1 MLSKN
6 NRKLQA
12 QKLEPRSQHFTI
24 KKFTIGVASVLI
36 GSTFVLTVGNDRV
49 SANENTGE
57 PLTEKVTPSDTEV
70 DENVIPFSS
79 EDTEV
84 DDQTQTDAESTPET
98 VETSESTPEATTIAE
113 ETTPTAQEEDVTEQ
127 EAPTTELT
135 DETQA
140 LPNDSAMDAPATETE
155 TPTLE
160 ETPTSEAS
168 TTTQA
173 KDLEIEPVEAP
184 APTSTEDKA
193 LTEQANTQ
201 ERGMTTFA
209 ASDSSQWPSNST
221 DAIGNESGISVPQT
235 EYNYTFS
242 TISMNPDKLTGT
254 AILDGNVIPFTVAHY
269 MQGSNSQER
278 YKIRIQLDQRMADMV
293 ESITLNP
300 ADNYNANAGRTF
312 TRVINSDGTLS
323 NIWEIP
329 FIYAQGGIFGGAA
342 ISASYIAPL
351 GKITLKDSV
360 KNTLTALGDVANNPL
375 IYNIY
380 VYDAQTKRSLEGDDS
395 QGFFITEG
403 NPLNDITISDDDRV
417 IGGDYFL
424 GSTTQVGY
432 DNLGDPNGNGGII
445 VDYAAQKKG
454 PVWSYTNG
462 QGWTLN
468 FQIDKELLQH
478 LEKNADGTYNVELD
492 MRDFNGLDGFFYK
505 DSAGNKTQA
514 YNPKNKVDPAKFTVT
529 LNENGIGQ
537 IVPKNG
543 LTNIVATNPALPEP
557 IGTRLVFRLNKP
569 IEEVFAAMKANGR
582 ADKDLLFA
590 VYFANSTNEAIRNS
604 IGTSLISFSDSDGDN
619 IPDAKEDA
627 DKTNPYVSIPD
638 VSNVY
643 ETETVVKGIVAINRN
658 ETADQ
663 IITVLDKNGNVLGT
677 TTITPTFSEGDGDVK
692 NFAYSVDIPS
702 QAAGTELTVSV
713 KSKFDNGGDK
723 NAVDNSQP
731 QTTTVTV
738 GVAPTAQAIETAT
751 KPDLSDTAT
760 KEEIIALLPTAKDG
774 VANSSEFPTGATY
787 TWEEVPAVADLKTP
801 GTTTGK
807 VKVSFPDEFD
817 PSYIH
822 ELLVEVPIT
831 VKDTESAKYEPVAT
845 PIVKPFGEATTEENI
860 IGAIT
865 FAPEYPAGPN
875 QPSITVDDISSLPDG
890 NTPGVYNVP
899 VTVTYPD
906 GSTDKTTVEVTVLDK
921 IIDRTND
928 PSAPIPEGYVRVTF
942 NAGTDGKF
950 ADGASTIFDVKKG
963 TDLAELTLPTVVP
976 NEGFVQKDGAEAW
989 SPALPATFE
998 TTAEY
1003 TAQYKAAA
1011 TDAETYTPEG
1021 QDIQTDIGSTPDP
1034 AEGIKNKGDLPEGT
1048 KYEWKEPVDTTTPGE
1063 KDGTIVVTYPDG
1075 SSEEVPVK
1083 V

>member
-79 EDTEV
+79 EDKEV
-84 DDQTQTDAESTPET
+84 DKQEQTDASLTSETAVPSEETSVAQEADITTQEEPTEDNADEVQATEGDITTDEPTPET
-98 VETSESTPEATTIAE
+98 SKPTPETSKPTPETSEPTPETSESTS
-113 ETTPTAQEEDVTEQ
+113 
-127 EAPTTELT
+127 EAPAIEPVIASESTSNEA
-135 DETQA
+135 ET
-140 LPNDSAMDAPATETE
+140 L
-155 TPTLE
+155 
-160 ETPTSEAS
+160 
-168 TTTQA
+168 TTQA
-173 KDLEIEPVEAP
+173 K
-184 APTSTEDKA
+184 TG
-193 LTEQANTQ
+193 N
-201 ERGMTTFA
+201 
-209 ASDSSQWPSNST
+209 SSQWPSNST

-269 MQGSNSQER
+269 MQGANSQER

-403 NPLNDITISDDDRV
+403 NPLNDITISDDDRG
-417 IGGDYFL
+417 IFGDYFL

-468 FQIDKELLQH
+468 FQIDKELLKY

-492 MRDFNGLDGFFYK
+492 MRDFNGLNGFFYK
-505 DSAGNKTQA
+505 DSAGNMTQV

-529 LNENGIGQ
+529 LNDNGIGQ

-543 LTNIVATNPALPEP
+543 LTNIVATNPLLPEP
-557 IGTRLVFRLNKP
+557 IGTRLVFRLNRP
-569 IEEVFAAMKANGR
+569 IEEVFADMKANGR

-731 QTTTVTV
+731 QTTTSRAISARCRKLVTS
-738 GVAPTAQAIETAT
+738 T
-751 KPDLSDTAT
+751 K
-760 KEEIIALLPTAKDG
+760 
-774 VANSSEFPTGATY
+774 
-787 TWEEVPAVADLKTP
+787 
-801 GTTTGK
+801 
-807 VKVSFPDEFD
+807 
-817 PSYIH
+817 
-822 ELLVEVPIT
+822 
-831 VKDTESAKYEPVAT
+831 
-845 PIVKPFGEATTEENI
+845 
-860 IGAIT
+860 
-865 FAPEYPAGPN
+865 
-875 QPSITVDDISSLPDG
+875 
-890 NTPGVYNVP
+890 
-899 VTVTYPD
+899 
-906 GSTDKTTVEVTVLDK
+906 
-921 IIDRTND
+921 
-928 PSAPIPEGYVRVTF
+928 
-942 NAGTDGKF
+942 
-950 ADGASTIFDVKKG
+950 
-963 TDLAELTLPTVVP
+963 
-976 NEGFVQKDGAEAW
+976 
-989 SPALPATFE
+989 
-998 TTAEY
+998 
-1003 TAQYKAAA
+1003 
-1011 TDAETYTPEG
+1011 
-1021 QDIQTDIGSTPDP
+1021 
-1034 AEGIKNKGDLPEGT
+1034 
-1048 KYEWKEPVDTTTPGE
+1048 
-1063 KDGTIVVTYPDG
+1063 
-1075 SSEEVPVK
+1075 
-1083 V
+1083 